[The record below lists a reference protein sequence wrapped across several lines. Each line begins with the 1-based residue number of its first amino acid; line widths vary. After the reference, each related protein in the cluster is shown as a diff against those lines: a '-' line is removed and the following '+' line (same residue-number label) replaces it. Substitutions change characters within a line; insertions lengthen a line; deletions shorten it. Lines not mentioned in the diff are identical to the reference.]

1 MRPLKIYLPIAGLIF
16 CLGILSRTIG
26 DHLPFW
32 YVNYFG
38 DFLWAMMLFFLC
50 AVTFRQSTKWALMVT
65 LAFTWTIE
73 FTQLYHAPWL
83 DALRE
88 IKIVGLILGFR
99 FLWTDLVAYT
109 AGISLGAIID
119 QGILKR
125 RAKRAVNPG

>member
-1 MRPLKIYLPIAGLIF
+1 
-16 CLGILSRTIG
+16 
-26 DHLPFW
+26 
-32 YVNYFG
+32 VNYFG

-50 AVTFRQSTKWALMVT
+50 AVTFRQSTKWALIAT

-125 RAKRAVNPG
+125 RAKRAENPG